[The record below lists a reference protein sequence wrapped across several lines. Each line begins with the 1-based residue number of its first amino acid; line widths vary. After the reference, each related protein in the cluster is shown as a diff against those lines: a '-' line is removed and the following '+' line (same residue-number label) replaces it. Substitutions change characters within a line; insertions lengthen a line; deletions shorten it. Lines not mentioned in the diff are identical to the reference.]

1 MGIDQDE
8 LKRFIEAIETYRRRF
23 LAKGTKSRSS
33 QEAGEGTTNPRIRGP
48 LKDIAIGERL
58 ATAKHLVPHQA
69 PTLNFFSMHGP
80 DV

>member
-8 LKRFIEAIETYRRRF
+8 LKRFIDAIETYRRRF
-23 LAKGTKSRSS
+23 LAKGIKSRSS
-33 QEAGEGTTNPRIRGP
+33 QEAGEGTAKHSIRGP

-58 ATAKHLVPHQA
+58 ATAKHLVPLKA
-69 PTLNFFSMHGP
+69 PILNFFSMHGP